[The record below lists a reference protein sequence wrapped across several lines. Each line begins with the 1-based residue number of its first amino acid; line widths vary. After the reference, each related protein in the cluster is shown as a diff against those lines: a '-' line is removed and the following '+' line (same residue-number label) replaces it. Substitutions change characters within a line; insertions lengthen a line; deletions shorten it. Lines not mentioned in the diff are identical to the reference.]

1 MALLGWG
8 CIICILAAA
17 GTIAEAVQVM
27 VGSPVVHGI
36 LGQSVLLSISTPLK
50 SMKWSVKKEDSQTV
64 RILKAENKTQPE
76 ITPTFLQRV
85 ELLKNGSILLRNLT
99 FSDQGVYTV
108 TVTDWDGREETGTI
122 TLTVSA
128 PLSEP
133 LISVS
138 VRNTSHSMLLTL
150 SCKVTEGTQP
160 SYWWL
165 KDGKPLPRDGRHFV
179 SEQNSSLEVR
189 NVTEQDC
196 VTYTCVSWNRL
207 GSREAQRSVTA
218 NDTTVCLPAWA
229 LTQSQAL
236 SIAAAVLCVAGLCVI
251 LYCTKKHYQEIW
263 QWIRG
268 VQEERGLEE
277 INRRGIG
284 IRRDY
289 QLDTLEENLYN
300 EVADAQDG
308 VVVSVGAVLPYSYM
322 DFLPAGICRGGTA
335 EERVYST
342 IEDTAAQAE
351 GSHTHTH
358 TRSNHIVTV
367 EAVH

>member
-8 CIICILAAA
+8 CIVCILAAA
-17 GTIAEAVQVM
+17 GTIAEAVQVT

-36 LGQSVLLSISTPLK
+36 LGQSVLLSISLDSTPLK

-76 ITPTFLQRV
+76 ITPTFLHRV
-85 ELLKNGSILLRNLT
+85 ELLKNGSILLRNLN
-99 FSDQGVYTV
+99 FSDQGVYIV
-108 TVTDWDGREETGTI
+108 TVTDCDGREETGTI
-122 TLTVSA
+122 NLTVSA

-138 VRNTSHSMLLTL
+138 VSNTSHSMLLTL
-150 SCKVTEGTQP
+150 SCEVTEGTQP

-165 KDGKPLPRDGRHFV
+165 KDGKPLPQDGRHFV

-189 NVTEQDC
+189 NVTERDC
-196 VTYTCVSWNRL
+196 VTYTCVSRNRL

-218 NDTTVCLPAWA
+218 NDTTACLPAWA
-229 LTQSQAL
+229 LTQAQAL
-236 SIAAAVLCVAGLCVI
+236 SIAAAALCAAGLCVI

-300 EVADAQDG
+300 EEADAQDG
-308 VVVSVGAVLPYSYM
+308 VVVSVGAVLPYIYM

-358 TRSNHIVTV
+358 REITQ
-367 EAVH
+367 